1 MVFSS
6 TVFLFLFLPAVLA
19 AYFVIPKK
27 FRAARN
33 MVLLISSL
41 FFYFYGEPKAIV
53 VMLGSITG
61 NWLFALFL
69 DSEKGLQGKSARRF
83 IAALSTAFNLAI
95 IGYFKYAG
103 FIAENLNFI
112 FGGRLAVPNI
122 AMPIGISFFTF
133 QGMSYVFDV
142 VRGDVPAQR
151 NILYVATYISLFPQ
165 LVAGPIVR
173 YQTIAEAL
181 GNRDENLAEITAGIR
196 RFIFG
201 LAKKLLL
208 ANPAGALASE
218 IFALPAGSLSSA
230 EVWLAA
236 AAYSLQILFDF
247 SGYSDMAIGLGH
259 VFGFTFEENFN
270 YPYTARSV
278 TDYWRRW
285 HISLSTWFRD
295 YVYIPL
301 GGNRRGLPR
310 QIFNILIVWMLT
322 GLWHGA
328 AWNFVLWGLYFA
340 VLLILEKLFLGKV
353 LQRLP
358 RAVGHAY
365 TLLAVVIGWV
375 FFTAPDFGTAFAWL
389 GAMFVPTAGTAGG
402 AQHALALLYEN
413 RFELVLGVLLSMPIA
428 KAISAKFEGKLVY
441 RVARDALCCLL
452 FVLCTARVVSSTFN
466 PFIYFRF

>member
-19 AYFVIPKK
+19 VYFAVPKK

-33 MVLLISSL
+33 MVLLAFSL

-53 VMLGSITG
+53 VMVASIVG
-61 NWLFALFL
+61 NYLFALTL
-69 DSEKGLQGKSARRF
+69 DSETGLREKPARRAMTVLAT
-83 IAALSTAFNLAI
+83 IFNLAI

-103 FIAENLNFI
+103 FVVENLNLI
-112 FGGRLAVPNI
+112 LGGRLTVPQI

-142 VRGDVPAQR
+142 AKGDVPAQR
-151 NILYVATYISLFPQ
+151 NVLYVATYISLFPQ

-173 YQTIAEAL
+173 YQTIADEL
-181 GNRDENLAEITAGIR
+181 TSRDENLPEFSAGIR
-196 RFIFG
+196 RFIIG
-201 LAKKLLL
+201 LAKKLLV
-208 ANPAGALASE
+208 ANSVGALATE
-218 IFALPAGSLSSA
+218 IFALPAALLSTA
-230 EVWLAA
+230 EVWLGAV
-236 AAYSLQILFDF
+236 AYSLQILFDF

-259 VFGFTFEENFN
+259 VFGFAFDENFN
-270 YPYTARSV
+270 YPYIARSV
-278 TDYWRRW
+278 TDFWRRW

-301 GGNRRGLPR
+301 GGNRRSLRR
-310 QIFNILIVWMLT
+310 QIFNILVVWMLT

-340 VLLILEKLFLGKV
+340 LLLIAEKLFFGRL
-353 LQRLP
+353 LERLP
-358 RAVGHAY
+358 RAVGHIY
-365 TLLAVVIGWV
+365 TLLAVVVGWI

-389 GAMFVPTAGTAGG
+389 GAMFTPTAGVEGG
-402 AQHALALLYEN
+402 AAHALALLYEHKA
-413 RFELVLGVLLSMPIA
+413 ELLLGAVLCVPVAKKLSMW
-428 KAISAKFEGKLVY
+428 FEDKLGY
-441 RVARDALCCLL
+441 RLVRDVMTAAL
-452 FVLCTARVVSSTFN
+452 FVVCVARVVSSTFN

>member
-19 AYFVIPKK
+19 AYFVVPKK
-27 FRAARN
+27 FRTARN
-33 MVLLISSL
+33 IVLLAFSL
-41 FFYFYGEPKAIV
+41 GFYFYGEPKAIAI
-53 VMLGSITG
+53 MLASIAG
-61 NWLFALFL
+61 NYLFALAL
-69 DSEKGLQGKSARRF
+69 DVKTGTQVKAARR
-83 IAALSTAFNLAI
+83 AVLVASVVFNLAI

-103 FIAENLNFI
+103 FFVENLNLLL
-112 FGGRLAVPNI
+112 GGRLTVPQI

-142 VRGDVPAQR
+142 ARGEVAAQR

-173 YQTIAEAL
+173 YQTIADEL
-181 GNRDENLAEITAGIR
+181 TVRDENIAEISAGIR
-196 RFIFG
+196 RFIIG
-201 LAKKLLL
+201 LAKKLII
-208 ANPAGALASE
+208 ANSVGALADE
-218 IFALPAGSLSSA
+218 IFALPAASLSTG
-230 EVWLAA
+230 EVWLGAV
-236 AAYSLQILFDF
+236 AYSLQILFDF

-259 VFGFTFEENFN
+259 VFGFSFDENFN

-278 TDYWRRW
+278 TDFWRRW

-310 QIFNILIVWMLT
+310 QLYNILVVWMLT

-340 VLLILEKLFLGKV
+340 LLLIAEKLFLGR
-353 LQRLP
+353 LLDRLP
-358 RAVGHAY
+358 RVIGHIYA
-365 TLLAVVIGWV
+365 LLAVVVGWI
-375 FFTAPDFGTAFAWL
+375 FFSAPDFQAAFAWL
-389 GAMFVPTAGTAGG
+389 GAMFTPTAGAEGG
-402 AQHALALLYEN
+402 ASHALLLLGEYKV
-413 RFELVLGVLLSMPIA
+413 ELIAAIFLCVPFAKKLSE
-428 KAISAKFEGKLVY
+428 KFEGKLSY
-441 RVARDALCCLL
+441 RLMRDALACALFLL
-452 FVLCTARVVSSTFN
+452 CIARVVSSTFN